1 MAVHCFVCTIVLHSL
16 VKPTQLWILFIACT
30 LTFKFWKGQTS
41 KLLQTYWLTFKN
53 FKSNENVFAFKQLK
67 LDIPLNNGIFRWVL
81 GCFSQ
86 LVSPIELKWTYTEL
100 ICAPPMPNLEC
111 NVRFLCK
118 CIIGI
123 SLLTYRVF
131 WSASKKASFNDDLLS
146 WLCLPVLSYW
156 QACTTSHIA
165 LILENMHCWL
175 KEGKIVNYKV

>member
-1 MAVHCFVCTIVLHSL
+1 MYNSVAFFGETDTIVNTLHSL
-16 VKPTQLWILFIACT
+16 HIDLQIL
-30 LTFKFWKGQTS
+30 KGSTS

-123 SLLTYRVF
+123 GLLTYRVF
-131 WSASKKASFNDDLLS
+131 WSASKKASFNDDILS
-146 WLCLPVLSYW
+146 WLCLTVFLLASMH
-156 QACTTSHIA
+156 HIT
-165 LILENMHCWL
+165 HCIDSWH
-175 KEGKIVNYKV
+175 IVDRRKDCKL